1 VFLRCDPS
9 QVSGISHADREF
21 VVKVTK
27 GTMDLT
33 EAEASRLQET
43 NQGKLN
49 TALRESYV
57 RRAFALDPSKQS
69 AVSINPIR
77 FHPTCSMKSF
87 ASKYASLGGDLINI
101 RHGNSKLTC
110 KEETELSQIFGMKM
124 DGAGQWTID
133 ETISISAPTR
143 TAKSHTLRTGGGS
156 NTGGGEIMGRRRWM
170 RVGINNRDDDGHSAD
185 SGGSS
190 VGPTSAN

>member
-1 VFLRCDPS
+1 
-9 QVSGISHADREF
+9 
-21 VVKVTK
+21 
-27 GTMDLT
+27 MDLT
-33 EAEASRLQET
+33 EPEASRLQET

-87 ASKYASLGGDLINI
+87 ASKYASLGGHLTNI

-110 KEETELSQIFGMKM
+110 EEETELSQIFGMKM
-124 DGAGQWTID
+124 DGAGRLTID
-133 ETISISAPTR
+133 ELISIPRPNR
-143 TAKSHTLRTGGGS
+143 TAERPMLRTGGGN
-156 NTGGGEIMGRRRWM
+156 NTGAGDIMRQRSWM
-170 RVGINNRDDDGHSAD
+170 MVGINDQDDDGYSAD

-190 VGPTSAN
+190 VGPISVN

>member
-1 VFLRCDPS
+1 MFLHCDPS

-33 EAEASRLQET
+33 HAEASRLRQID
-43 NQGKLN
+43 QGEVVA
-49 TALRESYV
+49 ALRESYV
-57 RRAFALDPSKQS
+57 HRAFALDPSKQS
-69 AVSINPIR
+69 AVPMNPIK

-87 ASKYASLGGDLINI
+87 ASKYASLGGHLTNI

-110 KEETELSQIFGMKM
+110 EEETELSQIFGMKM
-124 DGAGQWTID
+124 DGAGRLTID
-133 ETISISAPTR
+133 ELISIPRPNR
-143 TAKSHTLRTGGGS
+143 TAERPMLRTGGGN
-156 NTGGGEIMGRRRWM
+156 NTGAGDIMRQRSWM
-170 RVGINNRDDDGHSAD
+170 MVGINDQDDDGYSAD

-190 VGPTSAN
+190 VGPISVN